1 MAKSSSKVRPL
12 IKEKWDNEKYVVRFN
27 IVEVEDVDEEGTPC
41 GVKYEYEEVLVP
53 IVDRKHIVKAL
64 IERKY
69 DTSEEIKLAFARDK
83 DKSEIEEHEAYVVE
97 CKAIAD
103 EIIGNE

>member
-1 MAKSSSKVRPL
+1 MEKCSSKVRPL
-12 IKEKWDNEKYVVRFN
+12 PFEKWDNEKFVVRFY
-27 IVEVEDVDEEGTPC
+27 VEELPDEDS

-53 IVDRKHIVKAL
+53 IVDRKHIVEAL
-64 IERKY
+64 IARKY
-69 DTSEEIKLAFARDK
+69 DISEEIKLAFAREK

-103 EIIGNE
+103 KILGNE

>member
-27 IVEVEDVDEEGTPC
+27 IVEVEDVDAEGTPC

-53 IVDRKHIVKAL
+53 IVDRKHIVEAL
-64 IERKY
+64 IARKY
-69 DTSEEIKLAFARDK
+69 DTSEEIKRAFAREK
-83 DKSEIEEHEAYVVE
+83 DKLEIEEHEAYVVE

-103 EIIGNE
+103 EILGNE

>member
-1 MAKSSSKVRPL
+1 MKKCSSKVRPL
-12 IKEKWDNEKYVVRFN
+12 PFERWDNEKFVVRFH
-27 IVEVEDVDEEGTPC
+27 VEELPDEDG

-53 IVDRKHIVKAL
+53 IVDRKHIIEAL
-64 IERKY
+64 IARKY
-69 DTSEEIKLAFARDK
+69 DTSEEIKLAFAREK

-103 EIIGNE
+103 KILGNE